1 MSTAM
6 AKYTLNSINPSE
18 LTELFDEFKRIKRK
32 YNSTENKCEFDI
44 TKGEID
50 DSGGTMTVYL
60 FANKA
65 MIEAYITEQII

>member
-18 LTELFDEFKRIKRK
+18 LTDLFDEFKRIKRK
-32 YNSTENKCEFDI
+32 YNSPDNKCEFDI

-50 DSGGTMTVYL
+50 DAGGCMTVNL